1 MKTLM
6 IIFLCMASLLALV
19 IIIYAILDMVQ
30 MMRGS
35 SVEALVASA
44 KKSVASGFSKIE
56 SAKRAAMQRSGGKHK
71 AAKRA
76 EKQRAERRVRNK
88 MNR

>member
-6 IIFLCMASLLALV
+6 VIFLCMASLLALV

-30 MMRGS
+30 MMRGKS
-35 SVEALVASA
+35 MENLVTSA
-44 KKSVASGFSKIE
+44 KKSVISGLSKIE
-56 SAKRAAMQRSGGKHK
+56 AAKRAALQRSGGKHK

-76 EKQRAERRVRNK
+76 EKQRAERRVKNK